1 MTFVKGLRHVLYEA
15 ALQRLRLFSLVHR
28 GIHGDLICI
37 YKIMHGLLDFH
48 ATQFLLPPPTLD
60 FEVILSR
67 FTNSGVKPVA
77 ANMCSAFE

>member
-1 MTFVKGLRHVLYEA
+1 M
-15 ALQRLRLFSLVHR
+15 
-28 GIHGDLICI
+28 

-48 ATQFLLPPPTLD
+48 ATQFLLPPPTLG